1 MQVSTLTKRPMN
13 IRPTLVDKYDLVA
26 LDTTEQLRE
35 VLELDIDFAFAWAP
49 EDLRD
54 IAFARNAT
62 AELLAGMLS
71 AAVTMADD
79 KTLYTYAGFVRPMT
93 DREWF
98 GKMAAIAEGA
108 RRYRK
113 VVDDNETL
121 HAEYAGAQ
129 ARISAEQERAR
140 AGREER
146 ARAEAAIATTRTATP
161 APVAVEAVAGDM
173 KELARECLEHEENKL
188 VEADGYEHL
197 PTQIV
202 GVEHDIFLPAIRDG
216 CMHLPNMIVGSGIV
230 RTGPKNRTRERWTEQ
245 APKVIRRVS
254 GYKDGEVV
262 ISYSG
267 EELRPG
273 DIETW
278 SKLLHA
284 AVDEPLGSDV
294 HIGARGLLTSLHGRG
309 TGGNA
314 YATLREEVTR
324 LQAAMLHIK
333 STDPDFIE
341 QMADLFPSDPSVVKA
356 KKAGFVEIR
365 VQLLGASTTDG
376 STWTIEVPRKI
387 RTLFGKKLSSW
398 FDEDVYYSLKG
409 DAVRRLYLLYGSHVD
424 CWPLRLAELKEY
436 MGSTMGQDSK
446 FRDLMNKAH
455 HELKAKGAI
464 KGWKFEQSHRRL
476 DTLCYVI
483 DRKVKPKKK
492 VDAKTVKRAGA
503 AAV

>member
-1 MQVSTLTKRPMN
+1 MN
-13 IRPTLVDKYDLVA
+13 IRPALVDKYDLIA
-26 LDTTEQLRE
+26 LETTQQLRE
-35 VLELDIDFAFAWAP
+35 ALELDIDFAFAWAP

-54 IAFARNAT
+54 IAFERNAT
-62 AELLAGMLS
+62 AEMLSNMLS
-71 AAVTMADD
+71 AASVTADD
-79 KTLYTYAGFVRPMT
+79 KALYTYAGFVRPMT
-93 DREWF
+93 DAEWF
-98 GKMAAIAEGA
+98 SKMAAIAEGA
-108 RRYRK
+108 RRYLK

-121 HAEYAGAQ
+121 HADHMAEQIRIEAERAQ
-129 ARISAEQERAR
+129 ARAV
-140 AGREER
+140 RE
-146 ARAEAAIATTRTATP
+146 AHTQAEAASEKARTAAP
-161 APVAVEAVAGDM
+161 ASVVVEAVTDDWEEFAQRDFELEEDERAEEGGD
-173 KELARECLEHEENKL
+173 
-188 VEADGYEHL
+188 EHL
-197 PTQIV
+197 SPEV
-202 GVEHDIFLPAIRDG
+202 DWVEHDIFLPAVRDG
-216 CMHLPNMIVGSGIV
+216 FMHLPNLIVGSGIV

-284 AVDEPLGSDV
+284 AVNKPLGSDV

-333 STDPDFIE
+333 SSDPDFID
-341 QMADLFPSDPSVVKA
+341 QMVDLFPSDPSVIKA
-356 KKAGFVEIR
+356 KKSRFVEIR

-398 FDEDVYYSLKG
+398 FDEDLYYSLKG
-409 DAVRRLYLLYGSHVD
+409 DAARRLYLLYGSHVN

-446 FRDLMNKAH
+446 FRNLMNKAH
-455 HELKAKGAI
+455 DELKAKGAI

-476 DTLCYVI
+476 ETLCYVI

-492 VDAKTVKRAGA
+492 VEAKTVKCIGA
-503 AAV
+503 AVV